1 MFLYSFKMHHLIS
14 MQDIKKE
21 DMLKILHRAEFM
33 EDVCNFKV
41 KYDKWK
47 DIVLGN
53 LFFEPSTRTRISFEI
68 AMLRLNGKVSNF
80 AEKPSQTS
88 LEKGENIT
96 DTIKVVDS
104 YCDIITI
111 RSPNAGTARYASE
124 ISGHPVINAG
134 DGSNQHPTQA
144 LLDIYTMQKLKGKI
158 SGLNIALIGD
168 LKYGRTVH
176 SLISALAMFNARI
189 TLISPEDLRMPSF
202 IIEDVEKKEDVR
214 INEIYD
220 IDVKDI
226 NKKIKEGKFDIIYLT
241 RIQKERFA
249 DVEEY
254 EDVKDAYKIT
264 KDMISDNT
272 IVMHPLPRINEIDR
286 EIDNTKNAAYFAQ
299 AKNGVPVR
307 MAIID
312 YLLENF
318 YGDKVFAQ

>member
-1 MFLYSFKMHHLIS
+1 MR
-14 MQDIKKE
+14 DIKKE
-21 DMLKILHRAEFM
+21 DIEKILHRAEFM
-33 EDVCNFKV
+33 ENVCNFKV

-47 DIVLGN
+47 GIVLGN
-53 LFFEPSTRTRISFEI
+53 LFFEPSTRTRMSFEI

-80 AEKPSQTS
+80 AEKLSQTS
-88 LEKGENIT
+88 IEKGEDLS
-96 DTIKVVDS
+96 DTIRIVDS
-104 YCDIITI
+104 YCNIIVI
-111 RSPNAGTARYASE
+111 RSPKAGTARYASE
-124 ISGHPVINAG
+124 IAEHPVINAG

-144 LLDIYTMQKLKGKI
+144 ILDLYTIKKLKKKI

-176 SLISALAMFNARI
+176 SLIYGLAMFNANI
-189 TLISPEDLRMPSF
+189 TLISPNDLRMPSF
-202 IIEDVEKKEDVR
+202 IIDDAKEINKDVNIK
-214 INEIYD
+214 EIYD
-220 IDVKDI
+220 EDKEKI
-226 NKKIKEGKFDIIYLT
+226 NKIIKEKKFDVLYLT

-264 KDMISDNT
+264 KDALSDNT
-272 IVMHPLPRINEIDR
+272 VVMHPLPRIDEIDR
-286 EIDNTKNAAYFAQ
+286 EIDNTKNAVYFEQ

-318 YGDKVFAQ
+318 YNENKKN